1 MYKPHYLIVS
11 ALLFCAVPVAADT
24 ETQVLF
30 GDTHLHSAYSFDAF
44 LNDNDSAFPD
54 DAYRWARGLPVIH
67 PTSRV
72 RVQIDT
78 PLDFLV
84 VSDHA
89 ETLGVLTELHSD
101 RSLLSDMGLWGN
113 FKRWVTLEIADYLI
127 DSGRAEMIFTYAL
140 PKPSIGAGH
149 DPVTDENGA
158 VVDAGFGDTTAIRGH
173 VWSDIVG
180 AAERHNRPGT
190 FTSLIGWEWTSTP
203 TGANLHRVVFT
214 PDGADKASQ
223 FLPFGSDE
231 SQYPQDLWRW
241 LEKTSERTGTRFLS
255 IPHNSNLSKGYMFD
269 DVTLDGSAITAE
281 YATTRMAF
289 EPVVEVTQVKG
300 DSESLPSSPGDEFAD
315 FETYEYYLQAYGTEY
330 RPEPGD
336 YVRSALKKGLS
347 IAEDVGVNPYKFGMI
362 GSTDSHT
369 GLSSAEEGNFWGKYP
384 NDSTPETKD
393 QSIIGV
399 TDNSGWSMSA
409 AGLAAVWAKENT
421 REEIYAAFK
430 RKEVYA
436 TTGPRLRLQMFAS
449 WAFPN
454 NAENNNNIAEV
465 GYAHGVPMGGD
476 LLRNKSA
483 RAPQF
488 LLRAAK
494 DPVGANLD
502 RVQIVKGW
510 LDQSGK
516 QQEKV
521 YNVAWSDGRTL
532 DKHGRLPDVGNT
544 VDLNTGRQTNSIGTS
559 ELSVLWED
567 PDFNPD
573 QRAFYYTRVMQ
584 IPTARHSLFD
594 VIALQAMDLDNGPKT
609 IQERAYSSPIWYTP

>member
-101 RSLLSDMGLWGN
+101 RSLLSDIGLWGN

-149 DPVTDENGA
+149 DPVSDENGA

-214 PDGADKASQ
+214 PDGGDKASQ

-289 EPVVEVTQVKG
+289 
-300 DSESLPSSPGDEFAD
+300 
-315 FETYEYYLQAYGTEY
+315 
-330 RPEPGD
+330 
-336 YVRSALKKGLS
+336 
-347 IAEDVGVNPYKFGMI
+347 
-362 GSTDSHT
+362 
-369 GLSSAEEGNFWGKYP
+369 
-384 NDSTPETKD
+384 
-393 QSIIGV
+393 
-399 TDNSGWSMSA
+399 
-409 AGLAAVWAKENT
+409 
-421 REEIYAAFK
+421 
-430 RKEVYA
+430 
-436 TTGPRLRLQMFAS
+436 
-449 WAFPN
+449 
-454 NAENNNNIAEV
+454 
-465 GYAHGVPMGGD
+465 
-476 LLRNKSA
+476 
-483 RAPQF
+483 
-488 LLRAAK
+488 
-494 DPVGANLD
+494 
-502 RVQIVKGW
+502 
-510 LDQSGK
+510 
-516 QQEKV
+516 
-521 YNVAWSDGRTL
+521 
-532 DKHGRLPDVGNT
+532 
-544 VDLNTGRQTNSIGTS
+544 
-559 ELSVLWED
+559 
-567 PDFNPD
+567 
-573 QRAFYYTRVMQ
+573 
-584 IPTARHSLFD
+584 
-594 VIALQAMDLDNGPKT
+594 
-609 IQERAYSSPIWYTP
+609 